1 MSHEQPEDV
10 KDTASLVAYVRS
22 PFFCINSGCHNS
34 ALCSPQLP
42 PAGFAEFQDVYT
54 KVSFGDACPYRCW
67 NVFHAKSDGTA
78 LNLYSGVDGG

>member
-10 KDTASLVAYVRS
+10 KDTASLVAY
-22 PFFCINSGCHNS
+22 
-34 ALCSPQLP
+34 LP